1 MVKKLQQMI
10 MNQTNMMIKQTFKPM
25 YPLKNGYASVI
36 KI

>member
-1 MVKKLQQMI
+1 MV
-10 MNQTNMMIKQTFKPM
+10 IKQTTIKPM

>member
-1 MVKKLQQMI
+1 MV
-10 MNQTNMMIKQTFKPM
+10 IKQTTFKPM